1 MNRKREIRESG
12 SKSSRRL
19 RLIKF
24 ATLTPAVAALI
35 AVATVVTPSMAQS
48 WPERAVHIV
57 VPFTPGG
64 NVDIV
69 ARIVAQGMSEELKQS
84 VVVENKPGA
93 NAAIGAD
100 YVARAKADGH
110 TVLFGTAET
119 HALNPHLRR
128 ALSYDPLKD
137 LAAAGIVDTFPFSL
151 VVAPKLPVEGLA
163 DFVKHAKAN
172 DGKLNFAS
180 WGNGSTSQIAFEQ
193 IKQLAGINLVHV
205 PFQGAA
211 PAITAVAA
219 GDVQAFVVP
228 LSVARPQ
235 AQSGRVKLVAVTSEK
250 REASAPEVPTAT
262 EQGLPVVIS
271 GWHVLAVPAAT
282 PRETVARINRALNA
296 ANARADVK
304 EKLLKAGV
312 QPASSS
318 VEEAQAMVRS
328 EYQRWGEVARKAG
341 LQRE

>member
-1 MNRKREIRESG
+1 MGRCSTEIR
-12 SKSSRRL
+12 
-19 RLIKF
+19 
-24 ATLTPAVAALI
+24 ALL
-35 AVATVVTPSMAQS
+35 AGLALVATGALAQG
-48 WPERAVHIV
+48 WPERAVHVV

-69 ARIVAQGMSEELKQS
+69 ARIVAQGMAEDLKQG

-93 NAAIGAD
+93 NAAIGAEL
-100 YVARAKADGH
+100 VARAKPDGY

-119 HALNPHLRR
+119 HALNPHLRK
-128 ALSYDPLKD
+128 ALPYDPLRD
-137 LAAAGIVDTFPFSL
+137 LPAVGIVDRFPFSL
-151 VVAPKLPVEGLA
+151 VVSPKLPVKGLA
-163 DFVKHAKAN
+163 DFVAHAKQN

-193 IKQLAGINLVHV
+193 IKQATGTSLVHV

-235 AQSGRVKLVAVTSEK
+235 AANGRVKLIAVTSAK
-250 REASAPEVPTAT
+250 REESAPEVPTAT
-262 EQGLPVVIS
+262 EQGVPVVIS
-271 GWHVLAVPAAT
+271 GWHVLAVPAGT
-282 PRETVARINRALNA
+282 PQAVVARLNRALNA
-296 ANARADVK
+296 ANAKTDVR

-318 VEEAQAMVRS
+318 LEEAQAMVKQ
-328 EYQRWGEVARKAG
+328 EHQRWGEVARKAG
-341 LQRE
+341 LEPQ